1 MKKILCLALCLMLFL
16 AACGGDT
23 SSPPDG
29 LDLTSVDYG
38 DLAFQVVYGDY
49 PAMGRLMDAASNGE
63 LDGKVVFIDGI
74 YDEITGPCIMED
86 NGKGMRHGITVS
98 VVGYRQRDYPAVD
111 TRIQITGVVVPE
123 SFGVYTVYVL
133 PERFIII

>member
-49 PAMGRLMDAASNGE
+49 PAMGRLMDVGQTVKAGE
-63 LDGKVVFIDGI
+63 LLVTL
-74 YDEITGPCIMED
+74 E
-86 NGKGMRHGITVS
+86 
-98 VVGYRQRDYPAVD
+98 Q
-111 TRIQITGVVVPE
+111 
-123 SFGVYTVYVL
+123 
-133 PERFIII
+133 